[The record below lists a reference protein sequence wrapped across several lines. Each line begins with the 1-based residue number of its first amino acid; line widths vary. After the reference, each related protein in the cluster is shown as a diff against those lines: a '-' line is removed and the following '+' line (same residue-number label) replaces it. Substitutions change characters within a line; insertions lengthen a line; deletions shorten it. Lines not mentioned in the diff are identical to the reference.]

1 MKHKLVVEFDDDEFD
16 ANVLVRLGNV
26 SFDGIPCNLYKD
38 EFSELQKTHIVLAN
52 PFRMHLSVTRD
63 KNDRAPTMC

>member
-16 ANVLVRLGNV
+16 ANVLVKLGNV
-26 SFDGIPCNLYKD
+26 TFDDIPCNLYKD

-52 PFRMHLSVTRD
+52 PYRIHLSITKD
-63 KNDRAPTMC
+63 KNVRKPS